1 MTACIFTTSQTPR
14 AIKGQHADECDV
26 ETCKGC
32 LPCGANHCRV
42 CGKEHHD
49 GTCAACLGET
59 RDDLHAIG
67 TLSGKLAGEAVVKG
81 VNSEAFALL
90 SPAADPE
97 AWGHITTSL
106 HVGRLPVGYLRCDR
120 CDRPYPC
127 DKHADGEMHPLFVLG
142 TWDMV
147 WRDALEHETDETLTI
162 ATGIRYLDQQMSYM
176 AGFEDAPF
184 EDFARD
190 LRKCRAHL
198 EAVLYDGEHPDKG
211 APCLTCRTA
220 LHRCWKGQAL
230 PWSTKERPVL
240 ATEDGWGCPRCPP
253 ETRWYSEA
261 RYTNAM
267 KLDYIKHAE
276 WLTDADM
283 EMRSGVGAGTVRSW
297 AREPKADEPPA
308 PVRKKRDSGRT
319 VYSVADVVRVRDEKG
334 MKCA

>member
-1 MTACIFTTSQTPR
+1 MSCIFTTSQTPR
-14 AIKGQHADECDV
+14 AIKGQHNDECEWP

-42 CGKEHHD
+42 CSKEHHD
-49 GTCAACLGET
+49 GTCAECLGGV

-120 CDRPYPC
+120 CNRPYPC
-127 DKHADGEMHPLFVLG
+127 DKHADGDMHPLFVLG
-142 TWDMV
+142 TWDFV

-162 ATGIRYLDQQMSYM
+162 ASGIRYLDQQMTYM

-198 EAVLYDGEHPDKG
+198 EAVLHDGEQRDEGVPCMACKRPLKRVWGKVGQPDSWACDK
-211 APCLTCRTA
+211 CRTT
-220 LHRCWKGQAL
+220 
-230 PWSTKERPVL
+230 S
-240 ATEDGWGCPRCPP
+240 
-253 ETRWYSEA
+253 SEA
-261 RYTNAM
+261 QYQFAV
-267 KLDYIKHAE
+267 KADYIDRAE
-276 WLTDADM
+276 WLTDVDM
-283 EMRSGVGAGTVRSW
+283 VVKLASLKPPVEVKAGTVRAW
-297 AREPKADEPPA
+297 ASEGD
-308 PVRKKRDSGRT
+308 VRKRRHSERTEYAVSDVIQKVGRE
-319 VYSVADVVRVRDEKG
+319 VA
-334 MKCA
+334 A